1 MTLLIEADK
10 FKQLNSAHPKFFLN
24 FISSLKWPR
33 LQPRIRNLLQIFR
46 LKGQVRHSSTPHLK
60 QNVRQVFLVLLLD
73 LSKILFR
80 KDENGKQY
88 MTRDAKAA
96 CKLLAIDTADL
107 YPR

>member
-1 MTLLIEADK
+1 M
-10 FKQLNSAHPKFFLN
+10 
-24 FISSLKWPR
+24 FILS
-33 LQPRIRNLLQIFR
+33 
-46 LKGQVRHSSTPHLK
+46 
-60 QNVRQVFLVLLLD
+60 D

-96 CKLLAIDTADL
+96 CKLLAIDTTHL